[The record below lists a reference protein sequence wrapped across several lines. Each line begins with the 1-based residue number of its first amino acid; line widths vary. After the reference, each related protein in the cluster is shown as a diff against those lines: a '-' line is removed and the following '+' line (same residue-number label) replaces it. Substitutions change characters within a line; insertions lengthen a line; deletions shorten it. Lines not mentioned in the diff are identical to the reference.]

1 MVQAC
6 AASLLEVKNAQLR
19 FQILAEIVAADR
31 SEVELLAGLLGRIL
45 ATFDYGDKVSLI
57 CETETLFNMFVYSSP
72 TFFRT
77 FQSRTKSGEAKL

>member
-31 SEVELLAGLLGRIL
+31 SEVELLAGLLRRIL
-45 ATFDYGDKVSLI
+45 ASFDNSDKVVKQKGLLIFYLPQPSL
-57 CETETLFNMFVYSSP
+57 EHFN
-72 TFFRT
+72 
-77 FQSRTKSGEAKL
+77 

>member
-1 MVQAC
+1 M
-6 AASLLEVKNAQLR
+6 KNAQLR

-57 CETETLFNMFVYSSP
+57 CETETLFNMFIHPRLSLEH
-72 TFFRT
+72 FNREQNLEK
-77 FQSRTKSGEAKL
+77 QSCEAG

>member
-31 SEVELLAGLLGRIL
+31 SEVELLAGLLRRIL
-45 ATFDYGDKVSLI
+45 ASFDNSDKVSLI
-57 CETETLFNMFVYSSP
+57 CEAETLF
-72 TFFRT
+72 TFFIYP
-77 FQSRTKSGEAKL
+77 QL

>member
-31 SEVELLAGLLGRIL
+31 TEVELLAGLLRRIL
-45 ATFDYGDKVSLI
+45 ASFDSGDKVVEQKHFLIFYVPQPSL
-57 CETETLFNMFVYSSP
+57 EHFN
-72 TFFRT
+72 
-77 FQSRTKSGEAKL
+77 

>member
-31 SEVELLAGLLGRIL
+31 SEVELLAGLLRRIL
-45 ATFDYGDKVSLI
+45 ASFDSGDKVSLI
-57 CETETLFNMFVYSSP
+57 CETETLFNIFIHP
-72 TFFRT
+72 
-77 FQSRTKSGEAKL
+77 

>member
-31 SEVELLAGLLGRIL
+31 SEVELLAGLLRRIL
-45 ATFDYGDKVSLI
+45 ASFDNSDKVRSFVKLKHFLDAGASLV
-57 CETETLFNMFVYSSP
+57 LSF
-72 TFFRT
+72 
-77 FQSRTKSGEAKL
+77 

>member
-31 SEVELLAGLLGRIL
+31 SEVELLAGLLRRIL
-45 ATFDYGDKVSLI
+45 ASFDSGDKVRSFVKLKHYL
-57 CETETLFNMFVYSSP
+57 TFLFTPDF
-72 TFFRT
+72 
-77 FQSRTKSGEAKL
+77 L

>member
-31 SEVELLAGLLGRIL
+31 SEVELLAGLLRRIL
-45 ATFDYGDKVSLI
+45 ATFDSGDKVRSFSFILTSFTYFI
-57 CETETLFNMFVYSSP
+57 
-72 TFFRT
+72 FFRT